1 MVAFLCAATSL
12 GSQDVYDEPPPSPP
26 KFEDGIIGSETIH
39 HPLLEKVFPGVEFI
53 EETSACTM
61 PHSKRIVAIFSGK
74 TWRMTAEFNVLYANV
89 SHSVPITVDERL
101 EAFVR
106 LMYWPRDPN
115 VKILTREPVN
125 IKRIAYT
132 LNHRLV
138 IEREAEVF
146 GIRHG
151 GIKTEILIALDLNQI
166 TSVEVRDDFGKG
178 FGTPG
183 IFRPILI
190 NSLDD
195 SLGDWKCTGWENEN
209 LTKSVVQV
217 PDRISLVA
225 SPNPFNPSTTIPYSL
240 PEAAMVEMVAYNLA
254 GQRVATLVDGYR
266 DAGRHEITWDASGLP
281 TGVYLLNLN
290 AGEFCS
296 TVKVVLVK

>member
-74 TWRMTAEFNVLYANV
+74 TWRMTAEFNVLYGNV

-195 SLGDWKCTGWENEN
+195 SLGDWKFHTVCLKQPWLRWSHTISPVSESPPWWTVTEMPAD
-209 LTKSVVQV
+209 TKLRGM
-217 PDRISLVA
+217 PARCLPA
-225 SPNPFNPSTTIPYSL
+225 STS
-240 PEAAMVEMVAYNLA
+240 
-254 GQRVATLVDGYR
+254 
-266 DAGRHEITWDASGLP
+266 
-281 TGVYLLNLN
+281 
-290 AGEFCS
+290 
-296 TVKVVLVK
+296 